1 MKQPGDMIVFDEN
14 EVGTIYSSAKIPW
27 RANTGMVGPAF
38 QIPKGTTGIILKKQT
53 VKPENLLHHLD
64 DEATFLYI
72 LFPQGPGWIFE
83 GWVKVIYGEYN

>member
-1 MKQPGDMIVFDEN
+1 MKQPGDMIVFHAN

-27 RANTGMVGPAF
+27 RANVGMLGPSF

-53 VKPENLLHHLD
+53 VKPGNLLD
-64 DEATFLYI
+64 DRTFLYA

-83 GWVKVIYGEYN
+83 GWVKVISETR